1 MATSPTSTPDT
12 EVSAIDVEVSS
23 ERLRVYL
30 SDGRV
35 VVTASRDVPWLR
47 WLRDASD
54 ESRSKWSLEPGGF
67 AIFWEALDDGVEV
80 RHLLSLT
87 PIK

>member
-12 EVSAIDVEVSS
+12 EVTAIDVEVSAES
-23 ERLRVYL
+23 LRVHL
-30 SDGRV
+30 SDGRIV
-35 VVTASRDVPWLR
+35 ETAFGDVPWLR

-54 ESRSKWSLEPGGF
+54 DSRSRWSLEPGGF
-67 AIFWEALDDGVEV
+67 AVFWEALDDGVEV
-80 RHLLSLT
+80 RHLLSLA

>member
-1 MATSPTSTPDT
+1 MNT
-12 EVSAIDVEVSS
+12 EVSAVDVEVTS
-23 ERLRVYL
+23 ERLRAHL
-30 SDGRV
+30 SDGRIV
-35 VVTASRDVPWLR
+35 ETAYGDVPWLR
-47 WLRDASD
+47 WLRDASE
-54 ESRSKWSLEPGGF
+54 ESRSVWSLEPGGF